1 MSPGQR
7 LESLAVWSGSLL
19 EPLEARNSGELI
31 AERLVT
37 AIALGQFVRGQRLP
51 PERELAASLRV
62 SRTSVREAIAKLAAT
77 GYVRV
82 RRGRNG
88 GTFVTGEC
96 DPEFAAIIRRTLLPN
111 WDRLRSLLDFRSS
124 AEAEIARLA
133 AERATPSEREAI
145 LATAQRYVDADSDR
159 AASRAADAA
168 LHEAIAAATHN
179 PFWQQLSLQ
188 LRAEVTFG
196 LGTEPFSAELR
207 QRAEHQHPALA
218 EAIAGGDTARAAQLA
233 REHFSLNDELIDRV
247 LSDTAN
253 DARERPGPIGEASA

>member
-1 MSPGQR
+1 MSPEQP

-19 EPLEARNSGELI
+19 EPLETRNSGELI

-51 PERELAASLRV
+51 PERELAAALRV

-82 RRGRNG
+82 RRGRTG
-88 GTFVTGEC
+88 GAFVTGDC
-96 DPEFAAIIRRTLLPN
+96 DPEFAAIIRRTLLPD

-133 AERATPSEREAI
+133 ADRATPPERETI
-145 LATAQRYVDADSDR
+145 RTAAERYVAAGSDR
-159 AASRAADAA
+159 AASRATDAA
-168 LHEAIAAATHN
+168 LHRAIAAATHN

-196 LGTEPFSAELR
+196 LDTEPFSAELR
-207 QRAEHQHPALA
+207 RRAEHQHPALA
-218 EAIAGGDTARAAQLA
+218 DAIARGEAEQAALLA
-233 REHFSLNDELIDRV
+233 QEHFSVNDELIDRV
-247 LSDTAN
+247 LADAAN
-253 DARERPGPIGEASA
+253 DARRDPGPSGEASA